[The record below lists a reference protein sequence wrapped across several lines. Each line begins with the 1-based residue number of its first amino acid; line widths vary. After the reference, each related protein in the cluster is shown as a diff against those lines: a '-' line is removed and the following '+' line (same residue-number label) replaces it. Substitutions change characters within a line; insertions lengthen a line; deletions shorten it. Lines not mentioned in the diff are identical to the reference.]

1 VLVQLIQYLLKKCNV
16 FIATQAI
23 NGSSNSNITHLD
35 PKQNNS
41 QDILLA
47 LKKVQQT
54 GKTEDLIYL
63 TGIPHLLSNDINQ

>member
-1 VLVQLIQYLLKKCNV
+1 
-16 FIATQAI
+16 
-23 NGSSNSNITHLD
+23 LD